1 VFGVSHI
8 SEKIPMANGWGDSDV
23 FSPII
28 ANEQQKWESSPL
40 LLVGLHYQGTASL
53 AIEARYI

>member
-1 VFGVSHI
+1 
-8 SEKIPMANGWGDSDV
+8 MANGWGDSDV